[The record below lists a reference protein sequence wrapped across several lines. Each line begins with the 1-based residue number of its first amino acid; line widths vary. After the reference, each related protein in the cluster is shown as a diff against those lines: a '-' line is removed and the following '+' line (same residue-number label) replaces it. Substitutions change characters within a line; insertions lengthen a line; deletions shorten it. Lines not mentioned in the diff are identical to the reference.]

1 MNVTKPE
8 KSAQATADVE
18 GEIRDLVRAEELSQS
33 KPPGEIGAEPRD
45 KIVPLIQKIVAPSI
59 AEFERMIAELQ
70 EARTYLRSEG
80 DRIQREAARYIE
92 LSQTATETVKII
104 SGAVGEWRIA
114 GYPVRND
121 IW

>member
-33 KPPGEIGAEPRD
+33 KPPSEIGAEPRD

-59 AEFERMIAELQ
+59 AEFERLIAELQ
-70 EARTYLRSEG
+70 EARTYLRSESE
-80 DRIQREAARYIE
+80 RIQREAARYIE

>member
-33 KPPGEIGAEPRD
+33 KPPSEIGAEPRD

-59 AEFERMIAELQ
+59 AEFERLIAELQ
-70 EARTYLRSEG
+70 EARTYLRSESE
-80 DRIQREAARYIE
+80 RISSNSAETSR
-92 LSQTATETVKII
+92 TALPASRCSMSRRWINSMAPI
-104 SGAVGEWRIA
+104 STPRVG
-114 GYPVRND
+114 
-121 IW
+121 